1 MTELLV
7 TIMRI
12 EHSPTGLY
20 LSQVD
25 RSKLRMFSYVFFFH
39 QEERLK
45 LAEKRREKKL
55 KQDLDAEGLES
66 INTSILDLKQLNVA
80 GHD

>member
-1 MTELLV
+1 MPELLV
-7 TIMRI
+7 TMMRF
-12 EHSPTGLY
+12 EHSPRALY

-25 RSKLRMFSYVFFFH
+25 RSKLRMFYSVLFH

-55 KQDLDAEGLES
+55 KQDLDAEGHTRSKATERS
-66 INTSILDLKQLNVA
+66 ST
-80 GHD
+80 

>member
-1 MTELLV
+1 MPDLLV

-25 RSKLRMFSYVFFFH
+25 RSKQRMFFYYVFLFH

-55 KQDLDAEGLES
+55 KQDLDAEGQES
-66 INTSILDLKQLNVA
+66 INTSVLDLKSN
-80 GHD
+80 

>member
-1 MTELLV
+1 
-7 TIMRI
+7 
-12 EHSPTGLY
+12 
-20 LSQVD
+20 
-25 RSKLRMFSYVFFFH
+25 MFFFFH

>member
-1 MTELLV
+1 MPELLV

-25 RSKLRMFSYVFFFH
+25 RSKLRMFYYVFFLH

-55 KQDLDAEGLES
+55 KQDLDAEGQES
-66 INTSILDLKQLNVA
+66 INTSVLDLKSNWT
-80 GHD
+80 